1 MIDDDARLMLRVRG
15 GDRRAFE
22 ELFRRYTPPLISFLA
37 RMIPERA
44 RAEELAQE
52 AFLRVY
58 QARDRYEPKARFSTW
73 LFSIANNLALNELAR
88 SYRKRE
94 APLEGSGAEQL
105 EAPQPAVDEVLE
117 ERRALSAVEQGLAAL
132 PERQRAA
139 LLLRAG
145 RGLGYAEI
153 AEVMDTSSASV
164 KSLIHRAR
172 ENLVALRGEAPS

>member
-1 MIDDDARLMLRVRG
+1 
-15 GDRRAFE
+15 
-22 ELFRRYTPPLISFLA
+22 
-37 RMIPERA
+37 MIPERA

-52 AFLRVY
+52 AFLRIY

-88 SYRKRE
+88 SHRKRE
-94 APLEGSGAEQL
+94 APLEGSGADQL
-105 EAPQPAVDEVLE
+105 AAPQPAVDEGLE
-117 ERRALSAVEQGLAAL
+117 QRRALSAVEQALATL

-139 LLLRAG
+139 LLLRAAQ
-145 RGLGYAEI
+145 GLGYAEI
-153 AEVMDTSSASV
+153 AEVMGTSSASV